1 MARRV
6 LLATALLL
14 ASALPAAAQSISLT
28 LRDGRVT
35 LVTQNATPAAILAE
49 WARQGQVKVVDA
61 ERVPGTPLTLQLQ
74 NVPEREALDIV
85 LRGAAGYI
93 AAPRTA
99 QVSGTQSRFDRVIVM
114 AASPGAS
121 GARAASTR
129 PNPVPAAG
137 AVVHNTPVVEEEPAV
152 ADAAPAAGGD
162 AASQVLNSQLNAQ
175 QENAAAGG
183 AEQPV
188 SSTNFDYANPQR
200 YFAARQAEQQA
211 AEAAAGNAPAAAPQ
225 PAVTATPFGAT
236 RSTPGVLPVPQAPA
250 GGAGNA
256 NSTSGSAPMNPY
268 GLPAGTSPGSSPT
281 PSTMEPDRSKYINP
295 YAPTP
300 PRP

>member
-6 LLATALLL
+6 LLATALLV

-49 WARQGQVKVVDA
+49 WARQGQMKVQDG

-93 AAPRTA
+93 AAPRTG
-99 QVSGTQSRFDRVIVM
+99 QVAGTLSRFDRVIVM
-114 AASPGAS
+114 ATSPGAA
-121 GARAASTR
+121 GASAASAR
-129 PNPVPAAG
+129 PVSVPPPAA
-137 AVVHNTPVVEEEPAV
+137 AVQNAPMVEEEAV
-152 ADAAPAAGGD
+152 AEAPAQVMNDAAT
-162 AASQVLNSQLNAQ
+162 QVVNAQ
-175 QENAAAGG
+175 QDNAAAAG

-211 AEAAAGNAPAAAPQ
+211 AADGAAGAAPQ
-225 PAVTATPFGAT
+225 PAATATPFGAT
-236 RSTPGVLPVPQAPA
+236 RSTPGMLPTPQPPA
-250 GGAGNA
+250 GAAPNATGAGA
-256 NSTSGSAPMNPY
+256 APVNPY
-268 GLPAGTSPGSSPT
+268 GLPAGSSPGSSPT
-281 PSTMEPDRSKYINP
+281 PSTMEPDRAKYINP

>member
-6 LLATALLL
+6 LFAIAVLV
-14 ASALPAAAQSISLT
+14 ASALPAAAQSISLS

-49 WARQGQVKVVDA
+49 WARQGQMKVQDG

-93 AAPRTA
+93 AAPRTG
-99 QVSGTQSRFDRVIVM
+99 QVAGTLSRFDRVIVM
-114 AASPGAS
+114 ATSPGA
-121 GARAASTR
+121 
-129 PNPVPAAG
+129 AAG
-137 AVVHNTPVVEEEPAV
+137 ARTASARPASMPPPGAVVPNTPMVEEPGTEE
-152 ADAAPAAGGD
+152 AATVTND
-162 AASQVLNSQLNAQ
+162 AASQVLNAQ

-183 AEQPV
+183 AEQAV
-188 SSTNFDYANPQR
+188 SSTNFDYANPQK

-211 AEAAAGNAPAAAPQ
+211 AADGGGGGVATAPQ
-225 PAVTATPFGAT
+225 PAATATPFGAT
-236 RSTPGVLPVPQAPA
+236 RSTPGMLPTPQPPPGAAPNA
-250 GGAGNA
+250 TGNA
-256 NSTSGSAPMNPY
+256 GPAPVNPY
-268 GLPAGTSPGSSPT
+268 GLPAGSSPGSSPT
-281 PSTMEPDRSKYINP
+281 PSTMEPDRAKYINP

>member
-1 MARRV
+1 MCDGADCDPVSLVSPMAPRV

-49 WARQGQVKVVDA
+49 WARQGQVKVVDG
-61 ERVPGTPLTLQLQ
+61 ERVPGVPLSLRLE

-93 AAPRTA
+93 AAPRA
-99 QVSGTQSRFDRVIVM
+99 QQAAATQSRFDRVIVM
-114 AASPGAS
+114 AASPGAVS
-121 GARAASTR
+121 ARAAAR
-129 PNPVPAAG
+129 PAA
-137 AVVHNTPVVEEEPAV
+137 AAPPPPVQSAPVVEEEPVV
-152 ADAAPAAGGD
+152 ADAGGQQGAPMPQEAAPAGG
-162 AASQVLNSQLNAQ
+162 
-175 QENAAAGG
+175 
-183 AEQPV
+183 EQPA

-211 AEAAAGNAPAAAPQ
+211 AEAAAASAAQQTPQ
-225 PAVTATPFGAT
+225 PGTTATPFGAT
-236 RSTPGVLPVPQAPA
+236 RSTPGMAPTPPAQNGTNGTTSTTGAAPV
-250 GGAGNA
+250 
-256 NSTSGSAPMNPY
+256 NPY

>member
-6 LLATALLL
+6 LLATALLV
-14 ASALPAAAQSISLT
+14 ASALPAAAQSISLS

-49 WARQGQVKVVDA
+49 WARQGQVKVQDG
-61 ERVPGTPLTLQLQ
+61 ERVPGTPLTLQLD

-93 AAPRTA
+93 AAPRTG
-99 QVSGTQSRFDRVIVM
+99 QVAGTLSRFDRVIVM
-114 AASPGAS
+114 ATSPGAA
-121 GARAASTR
+121 GARTASARPTPMPPPGAAVQ
-129 PNPVPAAG
+129 NA
-137 AVVHNTPVVEEEPAV
+137 PVVDEEPV
-152 ADAAPAAGGD
+152 AEQAAQVAND
-162 AASQVLNSQLNAQ
+162 AASQVLNAQ

-183 AEQPV
+183 VEQPV

-211 AEAAAGNAPAAAPQ
+211 AGGADGAAAAPQ
-225 PAVTATPFGAT
+225 PAATSTPFGAT
-236 RSTPGVLPVPQAPA
+236 RSTPGMLPTPQPPA
-250 GGAGNA
+250 GAGQNQNGA
-256 NSTSGSAPMNPY
+256 SGAAPVNPY
-268 GLPAGTSPGSSPT
+268 GLPAGSSPGSSPT
-281 PSTMEPDRSKYINP
+281 ASTMEPDRAKYINP

>member
-1 MARRV
+1 MVRRV
-6 LLATALLL
+6 LLATAVLM
-14 ASALPAAAQSISLT
+14 ASALPAAAQSISLS

-49 WARQGQVKVVDA
+49 WARQGQMKVQDG

-93 AAPRTA
+93 AAPRTG
-99 QVSGTQSRFDRVIVM
+99 QVAGTLSRFDRVIVM
-114 AASPGAS
+114 ATSPGAA
-121 GARAASTR
+121 GARSASARPASLPPPGAAIQ
-129 PNPVPAAG
+129 
-137 AVVHNTPVVEEEPAV
+137 NTPVVEEEPANEAPAQV
-152 ADAAPAAGGD
+152 TSDAAT
-162 AASQVLNSQLNAQ
+162 QVLNAQ

-183 AEQPV
+183 AEQAV

-211 AEAAAGNAPAAAPQ
+211 AADGAGGEAAAPQ
-225 PAVTATPFGAT
+225 PTATATPFGAT
-236 RSTPGVLPVPQAPA
+236 RSTPGMLPTPQPPA
-250 GGAGNA
+250 GAPNA
-256 NSTSGSAPMNPY
+256 NSPAGPAPVNPY
-268 GLPAGTSPGSSPT
+268 GLPAGSSPGSSPT
-281 PSTMEPDRSKYINP
+281 PSTMEPDRAKYINP